1 MSGNSSERADL
12 SLAHRL
18 ATAGEELY
26 EEGRWA
32 LAADKFETMMKN
44 GVASGEPNGQYVAGP
59 HGVGDSVAPGQN
71 APAGHGP
78 EQAEELWSATTSA
91 P

>member
-1 MSGNSSERADL
+1 MPQAIDVPPEHQWPFAHGSHSS
-12 SLAHRL
+12 
-18 ATAGEELY
+18 
-26 EEGRWA
+26 A
-32 LAADKFETMMKN
+32 LAMHEREEVVPGGH

-59 HGVGDSVAPGQN
+59 QGVGDSVAPGQN